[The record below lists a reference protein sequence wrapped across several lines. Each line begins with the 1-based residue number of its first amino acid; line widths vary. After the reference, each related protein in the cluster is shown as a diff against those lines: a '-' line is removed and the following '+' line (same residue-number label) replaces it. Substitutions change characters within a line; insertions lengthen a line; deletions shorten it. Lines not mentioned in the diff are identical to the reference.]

1 MTKTLRATVMGLI
14 ALVGAQAWGQSAT
27 SPVPNPPR
35 VLFPLPA
42 QPEGTPWPVPDWPV
56 AEPGADVDRPSVEGL
71 IEAAFRSQKLD
82 LMGETRA
89 LLIVHRGRIVYE
101 RYRPPYGP
109 STRLVSWSMA
119 KSVTHALVGR
129 AVATGLIADNDA
141 PMPGRWAQGDARAA
155 ISWRQWL
162 TMTDGLA
169 YAESGVKDLQAND
182 VAQMMYGPG
191 RFDVVGYVLNLPVA
205 HPPGT
210 RWNYSTAGFHMIADA
225 LARVIGAGECTLE
238 GQRRNAASL
247 SPMTACASPRERKF
261 NEWAQGALFG
271 PLGMDAEIEFD
282 AAGTF
287 LGGSLVFASARDWA
301 KFGLLYLRDGVWNG
315 TRLLPEGW
323 VNFARAPGPDANVN
337 VYGAGFWITPP
348 TGSPIRPAGHA
359 SPLPPEDS
367 FSAQGREG
375 QVVWIVPSRDL
386 VIVRLGLM
394 PSHIE
399 NWQVLYDWCQAV
411 AIGFPEIS
419 PAP

>member
-1 MTKTLRATVMGLI
+1 
-14 ALVGAQAWGQSAT
+14 
-27 SPVPNPPR
+27 
-35 VLFPLPA
+35 
-42 QPEGTPWPVPDWPV
+42 
-56 AEPGADVDRPSVEGL
+56 
-71 IEAAFRSQKLD
+71 
-82 LMGETRA
+82 
-89 LLIVHRGRIVYE
+89 
-101 RYRPPYGP
+101 
-109 STRLVSWSMA
+109 
-119 KSVTHALVGR
+119 
-129 AVATGLIADNDA
+129 
-141 PMPGRWAQGDARAA
+141 
-155 ISWRQWL
+155 
-162 TMTDGLA
+162 
-169 YAESGVKDLQAND
+169 
-182 VAQMMYGPG
+182 
-191 RFDVVGYVLNLPVA
+191 VVGYVLSLPAA

-225 LARVIGAGECTLE
+225 LARVIGVGDCTLE

-247 SPMTACASPRERKF
+247 SPMTACASPRERVF
-261 NEWAQGALFG
+261 NEWAQGTLFG

-282 AAGTF
+282 ATGTF

-301 KFGLLYLRDGVWNG
+301 KFGTLYLRDGVWNG
-315 TRLLPEGW
+315 ERLLPEGW
-323 VNFARAPGPDANVN
+323 VNFARTPGPDTSVN

-394 PSHIE
+394 PSQIE